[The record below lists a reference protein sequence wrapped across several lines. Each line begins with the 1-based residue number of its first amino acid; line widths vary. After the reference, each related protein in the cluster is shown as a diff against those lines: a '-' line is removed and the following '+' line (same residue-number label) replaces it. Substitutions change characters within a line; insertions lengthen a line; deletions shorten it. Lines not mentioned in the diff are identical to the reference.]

1 MSSPSDE
8 ACTVAVKDKPGIL
21 KRLRSLMVQ
30 FKRDLR
36 EPLPGLADKS
46 LSVRVAG
53 RFRHLLKRYGL
64 KLVAAIILFYLV
76 RDTLL
81 YIVIPYLIAR
91 QFFG

>member
-1 MSSPSDE
+1 MSSPSDD
-8 ACTVAVKDKPGIL
+8 AIAVAVKDKSGIL
-21 KRLRSLMVQ
+21 KRLRSLFGQ

-36 EPLPGLADKS
+36 EPLPGLEDKS
-46 LSVRVAG
+46 LPVRIGG
-53 RFRHLLKRYGL
+53 RFRYLLKKYGL
-64 KLVAAIILFYLV
+64 KLVAAVILYYLV